1 MNEIPEL
8 LDHWQELVTR
18 CGFTVLIDADGVFV
32 SENESNGR
40 TGRFPDGI
48 SAVSAFHLE
57 IIENCIER
65 IEHLESALQ
74 AAQARAERLSAPV
87 SAPIRPRRIMISH
100 AQGDSDVVAI
110 YGDLPNQWLRTF
122 DDDESA
128 EEYIASGLAAK
139 ELKVKDAITI
149 AARKEKP

>member
-1 MNEIPEL
+1 
-8 LDHWQELVTR
+8 
-18 CGFTVLIDADGVFV
+18 
-32 SENESNGR
+32 
-40 TGRFPDGI
+40 
-48 SAVSAFHLE
+48 
-57 IIENCIER
+57 
-65 IEHLESALQ
+65 
-74 AAQARAERLSAPV
+74 
-87 SAPIRPRRIMISH
+87 MISH

-149 AARKEKP
+149 AARTAKEPR